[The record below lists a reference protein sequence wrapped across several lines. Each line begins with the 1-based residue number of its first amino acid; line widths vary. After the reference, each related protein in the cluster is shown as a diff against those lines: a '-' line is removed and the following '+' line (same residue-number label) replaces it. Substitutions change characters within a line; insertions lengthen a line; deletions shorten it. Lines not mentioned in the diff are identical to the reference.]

1 MPYSQLDRTSR
12 SIRLLILS
20 PHLHPEDNRIQCRL
34 FITSLDEFPSYDA
47 LSYTWG
53 QPDELNLKIWV
64 NGVLIPVRR
73 NLLCALRMLR
83 GDVERVLWIDALCI
97 NQNDEQERGHQVEM
111 MGEIYKM
118 AYWVLAWLGTPDIGE
133 SQDRIDIIGHQ
144 APSKSVL
151 AFDFLEVASQR
162 SDNRYSQQFNHYK
175 WMDDFV
181 HNPALNCHW
190 KELADI
196 CNLEYWTRLWIIQ
209 EVCLASKLRV
219 LHGTKMI
226 DWTAFRNF
234 YSVISLYPL
243 DRQDG
248 SHLRRP
254 DVNYSYMD
262 RIVNSQPWKLV
273 MYGRFEPSSP
283 MGGPTLKSLLELSMP
298 CSCHDQKD
306 KVYGILGLASD
317 VPVGEIPVDYSQ
329 SLFQLYTS
337 VMRFMLRKVPRYSAD
352 AILIPF
358 SQLLQRTILGPGP
371 MFDKLS
377 FEDILKGRYE
387 MVLRQ
392 PLREN
397 FLRTTGWTIGTIAI
411 ESSNPAELW
420 RRSCKAFNPS
430 RFRQRD
436 SKCEKRT
443 SITCSL
449 WRKNLH
455 RIWEAD
461 GDSFALFLHCFCG
474 KSPKS
479 TSRLTR
485 EGFSAGLTMFV
496 TDELAVGVG
505 PKGIQPGDKLWK
517 FHGDRFFA
525 VIRGQG
531 DHFKVLGRAVIADKE
546 LVWGEK
552 GNGLEMPYPSFVGE
566 EYKIGRGPETQVDID
581 ISVLQAL
588 TCPFRWKGFRRGELR
603 ASDES

>member
-1 MPYSQLDRTSR
+1 
-12 SIRLLILS
+12 
-20 PHLHPEDNRIQCRL
+20 
-34 FITSLDEFPSYDA
+34 
-47 LSYTWG
+47 
-53 QPDELNLKIWV
+53 
-64 NGVLIPVRR
+64 
-73 NLLCALRMLR
+73 
-83 GDVERVLWIDALCI
+83 
-97 NQNDEQERGHQVEM
+97 M

-118 AYWVLAWLGTPDIGE
+118 AYWVLAWLGPPDFSE
-133 SQDRIDIIGHQ
+133 PHDKIDIIGHQ
-144 APSKSVL
+144 TASKPVL

-162 SDNRYSQQFNHYK
+162 AENRFSVNFNHFK

-181 HNPALNCHW
+181 HNPSLNAHW
-190 KELADI
+190 KELAEI

-219 LHGTKMI
+219 LYGTKMI
-226 DWTAFRNF
+226 DWTTFRNF
-234 YSVISLYPL
+234 HSVISLYPL

-248 SHLRRP
+248 SYLRHP

-262 RIVNSQPWKLV
+262 LVVNSQPWKLV
-273 MYGRFEPSSP
+273 LYRRFEPSSP
-283 MGGPTLKSLLELSMP
+283 AGGPTLKSLLELSMP
-298 CSCHDQKD
+298 CSCHDRKD

-371 MFDKLS
+371 MFDKLG
-377 FEDILKGRYE
+377 FEDMLKGRYE

-397 FLRTTGWTIGTIAI
+397 FIRTTGWTIGTIAI

-420 RRSCKAFNPS
+420 RRSCKAVNPAA
-430 RFRQRD
+430 FREGLG
-436 SKCEKRT
+436 CEKLFALAGRA
-443 SITCSL
+443 SVSCNL
-449 WRKNLH
+449 WRRSLK
-455 RIWEAD
+455 RMWEAD

-474 KSPKS
+474 KNPQS

-485 EGFSAGLTMFV
+485 EGFSAGLTMFI
-496 TDELAVGVG
+496 TEELAVGVG
-505 PKGIQPGDKLWK
+505 PRGLKPGDKLWK

-546 LVWGEK
+546 LTWDK
-552 GNGLEMPYPSFVGE
+552 RGNGFEMPCPSFVGGQ
-566 EYKIGRGPETQVDID
+566 YKIGKGPETQVNID

-588 TCPFRWKGFRRGELR
+588 TCPLRWKGFHR
-603 ASDES
+603 AAADINQEKPLKVWKGVRAPGVSSISVAS